1 MRKVYARVCVSVV
14 RFVRPLGGR
23 LRSVRFSSADERRL
37 RLVSLLPTGG
47 PWKLCLCICVLCH
60 EKRLGVHFSCLCFRS
75 CCFFFFFS
83 DAFFRNGGFGRF
95 AFGCGSEIILT
106 RSETNGTAEA
116 IVVVVVVVVVV
127 AVVEAEIVFSSVKLL
142 LGDRSALE
150 WSLSL
155 TTLCTGH

>member
-1 MRKVYARVCVSVV
+1 MCVCGPIRTTVGRKVTISSVQFSGRTEAEVGVPFANRWTMETVPMYLCV
-14 RFVRPLGGR
+14 R
-23 LRSVRFSSADERRL
+23 
-37 RLVSLLPTGG
+37 
-47 PWKLCLCICVLCH
+47 VLCH